1 MRPPWTWGRTQQSS
15 RCVTWHPIRTARRT
29 SRASQALTA
38 VTSRPGRPERRPVL
52 AAATMCSAGTGQRAR
67 TAGPLPACRVSLV
80 RARPAT
86 PVLMS
91 PMLLLASTGRQTRTR
106 ALLTRLTPAPIR
118 TARRRITT
126 RLTPTG
132 RRIRTH
138 QARTALPISTA
149 RTLSGRPKPLASSP
163 RLCMGR
169 QARPV
174 RASRGRLVRP
184 VQRGRPVRR
193 DHPGQPVRRRRPP
206 RGITHPAP
214 PPPAPRPNLPRCPGR
229 RQAVLRS
236 LPLLLLGRTGR
247 PRRRGTAPR
256 AAPRLRRRPPRAAA
270 RDLPAVPAA
279 CMRRAPRPSRTP
291 TERRIPKGA

>member
-1 MRPPWTWGRTQQSS
+1 MRPPRTWGRTQQSS
-15 RCVTWHPIRTARRT
+15 RSVTWCPIRTARRT

-38 VTSRPGRPERRPVL
+38 VTSRPGRPQRRPVL
-52 AAATMCSAGTGQRAR
+52 AAATMFSAGTGQRAR

-80 RARPAT
+80 LARPAAT

-91 PMLLLASTGRQTRTR
+91 PMPLLASTGRQTRIR
-106 ALLTRLTPAPIR
+106 ARLTRRTRAPIR

-126 RLTPTG
+126 RLTLTG

-138 QARTALPISTA
+138 PARTAPPTSTA

-174 RASRGRLVRP
+174 RASRGRPARAGR
-184 VQRGRPVRR
+184 RGRPVQ
-193 DHPGQPVRRRRPP
+193 PGRPRRRRP

-214 PPPAPRPNLPRCPGR
+214 SRPAPRPNPPRRPGH

-236 LPLLLLGRTGR
+236 PPLLLLVPTGR
-247 PRRRGTAPR
+247 PRRQGTAPR
-256 AAPRLRRRPPRAAA
+256 AAPRLRSRPPRAAD